1 MKRIYINIIIV
12 LLLLLQGCIKD
23 DLSTCKTELLLRFRY
38 TLNTEY
44 ANLFYPEVNRIT
56 VYIFD
61 KNGKYVSNYSEQGAV
76 LTNEYVMHIPL
87 PRGKYHVVAYGGPL
101 TTYNVGTLNSGAS
114 ALNTT
119 LVKGVTDM
127 NDLHIELK
135 NKDGETGFLYPASV
149 PDNLY
154 VGLDTESFSS
164 MNDQRITDIYLTKNT
179 NTIKVKINDPN
190 YTDLPYE
197 VYITD
202 KDGRYHFDNSIDTT
216 HSHFKYKPINT
227 IHQPN
232 YMEVDLKKM
241 RLMLENSPML
251 VIKQSGSTRSPLRN
265 NPDIIYNK
273 NMIDQILDTGKYS
286 TQEDLDREDE
296 YLFEITFPS
305 TDLSTGIIVSV
316 NGWVINNIKPEL

>member
-1 MKRIYINIIIV
+1 MKRIYINIIAV

-61 KNGKYVSNYSEQGAV
+61 KNGKYVDKYSEQGAV

-101 TTYNVGTLNSGAS
+101 TTYSVGTLNSETKS
-114 ALNTT
+114 LNTT
-119 LVKGVTDM
+119 LVKGVTDLK
-127 NDLHIELK
+127 DLHIELK
-135 NKDGETGFLYPASV
+135 NKDGETGFLYPESI
-149 PDNLY
+149 PDDLY
-154 VGLDTESFSS
+154 VGLETEAFSS
-164 MNDQRITDIYLTKNT
+164 MNNQRITDIYLTKNT

-190 YTDLPYE
+190 NTDLPYE

-202 KDGRYHFDNSIDTT
+202 RNGRYHFDNKIDTT
-216 HSHFKYKPINT
+216 HTHFKYKPINT
-227 IHQPN
+227 VHKPN

-251 VIKQSGSTRSPLRN
+251 VIKQDGNMRSLFN
-265 NPDIIYNK
+265 DNTGIIYNK
-273 NMIDQILDTGKYS
+273 NMIDQILETGKYS

-296 YLFEITFPS
+296 YLFEITLPS
-305 TDLSTGIIVSV
+305 NDLSTEIIVSI
-316 NGWVINNIKPEL
+316 NGWVINNINPDL